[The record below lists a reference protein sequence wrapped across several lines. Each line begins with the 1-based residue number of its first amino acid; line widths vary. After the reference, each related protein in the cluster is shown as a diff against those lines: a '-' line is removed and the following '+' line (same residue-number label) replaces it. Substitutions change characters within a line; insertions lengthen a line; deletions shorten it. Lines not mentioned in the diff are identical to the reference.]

1 MTKNIQTEDSR
12 DERPSISRRLFIG
25 LTGMGIGAIALNRAE
40 SALADSTDIGDN
52 PGPVDGD
59 HTADGFGYHYIW
71 FDDATAAAKDNP
83 IQGWDD
89 ASTDKFKS
97 LIDDYYREHL
107 TGRTFQWN
115 YGFGKPEPGGPTT
128 HLELYERAAASA
140 LSKTLADAQA
150 QDPKTQ
156 HARIVG
162 VAWCEAIYH
171 DDKGQYAVFGLDQN
185 ITFEKMFGD
194 KPGTSSEL
202 QGPGWDSPFV
212 WFGEPKGQTWREY
225 VYNHNKETAN
235 NKILAGDRP
244 RVIVIAVAQGQPPS
258 LGYLKLHK
266 QSKNPTVTNDNPNYI
281 LSGAR
286 YGVYTDANCTH
297 LKTTL
302 VTKADGTTDKAEL
315 TIGNYFVKEIK
326 SSDGYRTDSK
336 IYGPIPIAV
345 SHTQDKPYTLDV
357 LETPIVPPP
366 PLDVR
371 KLDYSWYMTQR
382 GKFNPQGDGG
392 LDKAE
397 FVVKFYNRNYNSVAE
412 IATPVTKSWT
422 IKTTSGDALT
432 PARTSLSEAYT
443 NPNMLVSANDGWF
456 IENGVVTLPLGTMT
470 VEETKAPEGYL
481 RDEKVYIARVMKDQ
495 NTEAA
500 YVEWLNWDTKP
511 TITEKIMLGSMKLK
525 KIDASYWGDVSGA
538 VPDSRDDRGQANAVL
553 KGAVFKIYNVS
564 KNDILVKNK
573 WWKTLGKV
581 TLPEAN
587 AKAGTA
593 ALLSG
598 LNSKVVIDD
607 NSEAIATLTTDANGE
622 CKLDADMLP
631 YGTYVVREVKAP
643 EGYALNQDW
652 HDGMVF
658 AIRGNHQVIDL
669 SRLTV
674 DSYYNGSE
682 ADQDVKYDFEGQ
694 DE

>member
-12 DERPSISRRLFIG
+12 DERPSISRRWFIG
-25 LTGMGIGAIALNRAE
+25 LAGAGIGAAALSRVE
-40 SALADSTDIGDN
+40 RALADDGTGGGGGQGGSDHGSHANIIGRY
-52 PGPVDGD
+52 
-59 HTADGFGYHYIW
+59 FIW
-71 FDDATAAAKDNP
+71 WDDATAAAQGRP

-89 ASTDKFKS
+89 DSRIAFKNKINEYCANPNNSAQPIGWTFGVVSTDGISNHEEF
-97 LIDDYYREHL
+97 Y
-107 TGRTFQWN
+107 T
-115 YGFGKPEPGGPTT
+115 
-128 HLELYERAAASA
+128 RAANDA
-140 LSKTLADAQA
+140 LARARDMAGVSR
-150 QDPKTQ
+150 
-156 HARIVG
+156 ARIVG
-162 VAWCEAIYH
+162 VAWQE
-171 DDKGQYAVFGLDQN
+171 
-185 ITFEKMFGD
+185 
-194 KPGTSSEL
+194 GTSSEAGTAIFAGSPDGSYRKL
-202 QGPGWDSPFV
+202 FQSAGNSDELVGPGWDTEF
-212 WFGEPKGQTWREY
+212 K
-225 VYNHNKETAN
+225 N
-235 NKILAGDRP
+235 NKIANPSHLSWRDFVWAYNETQLPGTDWRVLA
-244 RVIVIAVAQGQPPS
+244 IAVAEGQPPS

-511 TITEKIMLGSMKLK
+511 TLTEKIMLGSMKLK

-573 WWKTLGKV
+573 RWKTLGKV
-581 TLPEAN
+581 TLPEVN

-682 ADQDVKYDFEGQ
+682 ADQDVKYDFEGK
-694 DE
+694 